1 MSHRP
6 TGPVQGGRDPVR
18 SSGPSAPK
26 LRSHSLTLHYLGLGF
41 AALLLPAAAAAIK
54 VKPDFRTF
62 VAASLYIAA
71 LAWAA
76 WQPHYRKKQA
86 AKLASVAPNSADAE
100 LLATRAELKKAD
112 SWMRLFPIGLVL
124 AGFLKFSALTDFTL
138 DDFIPGVFRLART
151 GQDALWVFVILL
163 CVMAYFMRRSLVF
176 QRKLKRL
183 EAMQSPG
190 IDRAEA

>member
-1 MSHRP
+1 M
-6 TGPVQGGRDPVR
+6 
-18 SSGPSAPK
+18 
-26 LRSHSLTLHYLGLGF
+26 RSHSLTLHYLGLAF

-62 VAASLYIAA
+62 IAAALYIGA

-86 AKLASVAPNSADAE
+86 AKMEAAGVGSAEAE
-100 LLATRAELKKAD
+100 LLETRAQLKKAD

-124 AGFLKFSALTDFTL
+124 AGFLKFSALTDFKL
-138 DDFIPGVFRLART
+138 DDFIPGVFTMART
-151 GQDALWVFVILL
+151 GQDALWVFIILL
-163 CVMAYFMRRSLVF
+163 GVLAYFMRRSLVF

-183 EAMQSPG
+183 EAMQSASASDP
-190 IDRAEA
+190 AKA